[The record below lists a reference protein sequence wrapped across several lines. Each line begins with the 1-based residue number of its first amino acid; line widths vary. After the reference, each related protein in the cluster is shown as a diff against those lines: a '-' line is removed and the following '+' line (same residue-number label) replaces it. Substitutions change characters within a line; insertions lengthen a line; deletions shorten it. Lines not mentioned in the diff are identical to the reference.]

1 MSNNAVTQLNE
12 FVVDSVINRSRRVFE
27 EMGFNE
33 TILEVLQKGW
43 ENKIG
48 LIRQASPQGL
58 MQVVSS
64 SLLSL
69 ESSGSQT
76 TDPGI
81 MHASV
86 QAAAEIKL
94 EQVARSPTLTPA
106 TPAPALTS
114 SVPVLTRPPSPLS
127 ALLLALKPEALPDI
141 KPSNTASNAASLSG
155 VSNQIGLPDLPA
167 PSPAPNHRR
176 SVRNVNTST
185 RTSSSRTTRNSSKTS
200 LRGSPRIRQT
210 DGASVYDTDLEIS
223 NMSDLDEPTRED
235 VHIDMSFTLTLSKK
249 AANKARRAGLG
260 PLEGMVIGQVDG
272 NDESGDQEELLG
284 SDLDESDEDE
294 DATSNLILCQYD
306 KVDKQSKTGK
316 WKLHLTYGMMS
327 IDNCDYL
334 FKEAKGDCEW
344 LDGPKWTS

>member
-1 MSNNAVTQLNE
+1 MSNNTVTQVNE
-12 FVVDSVINRSRRVFE
+12 FVVNSVINRSRRVFE
-27 EMGFNE
+27 EMGYSD
-33 TILEVLQKGW
+33 TILEALQKGW

-48 LIRQASPQGL
+48 LVRQTSPQGL
-58 MQVVSS
+58 IQMASSS
-64 SLLSL
+64 SLLL
-69 ESSGSQT
+69 GSSASQT
-76 TDPGI
+76 IDPGI

-86 QAAAEIKL
+86 QAAAEIKV
-94 EQVARSPTLTPA
+94 EQVARSPILTPA
-106 TPAPALTS
+106 TPAPALAS
-114 SVPVLTRPPSPLS
+114 FVPVLARPPSPLS

-141 KPSNTASNAASLSG
+141 NPSNTASNAASLSG

-167 PSPAPNHRR
+167 PSPIPNRR
-176 SVRNVNTST
+176 GSVRNVNTPS
-185 RTSSSRTTRNSSKTS
+185 RTSSRRTTHNSSKTF
-200 LRGSPRIRQT
+200 LRRSPRIRQT
-210 DGASVYDTDLEIS
+210 DGASVYDADLEIS
-223 NMSDLDEPTRED
+223 NMSDLDEP
-235 VHIDMSFTLTLSKK
+235 SFMLTLSKT
-249 AANKARRAGLG
+249 AANKARRTGLG

-284 SDLDESDEDE
+284 SDLDETDEDE

-334 FKEAKGDCEW
+334 FKVAKGDCEW